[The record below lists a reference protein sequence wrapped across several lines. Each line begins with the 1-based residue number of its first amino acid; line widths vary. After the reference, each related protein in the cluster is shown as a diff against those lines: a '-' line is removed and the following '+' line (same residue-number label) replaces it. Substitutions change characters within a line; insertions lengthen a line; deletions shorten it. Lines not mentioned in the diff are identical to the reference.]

1 LKSICYADLLDLW
14 NKGKK
19 NGALSRLGYMK
30 RGLFSAALEYCKM
43 MGKIAHP
50 KLIEVVEG
58 IAELIRNTVS
68 QKIFR
73 RGIDRASA
81 MIKNTRLM
89 KIFPSLIKWIKS
101 DTFVFWLGTDLLFQR
116 SSWIWFRRE

>member
-1 LKSICYADLLDLW
+1 
-14 NKGKK
+14 
-19 NGALSRLGYMK
+19 
-30 RGLFSAALEYCKM
+30 M